1 MTKPSALPRHFLVR
15 LAVTALVMLT
25 LSCSSDSPVGS
36 GNGGA
41 SFDYAA
47 VSAAYCRDECAY
59 ANDGKCDELDLLC
72 NPGTDCTDCG
82 GRITGPACA
91 DTCRYAHDGMCDSP
105 QLCSPGTDC
114 SDCTG
119 ADAGMGG
126 AGNAP
131 GICANSCYFAGNGK
145 CDEPAAGS

>member
-91 DTCRYAHDGMCDSP
+91 DTCRYARIDGWNVLEIRLNRQPEMNRGVPCH
-105 QLCSPGTDC
+105 
-114 SDCTG
+114 
-119 ADAGMGG
+119 
-126 AGNAP
+126 
-131 GICANSCYFAGNGK
+131 
-145 CDEPAAGS
+145 